1 MFSIERVLTAR
12 MQCGDTGKNPPKEA
26 LYNLGVLNELGMGA
40 RPNFHSASRYLLS
53 IYFFSF
59 LFINLF
65 IYKHTHKRGLIS
77 TLPLGIFVY
86 LVIYTLHPNTNTQA
100 KPDSHSLSR
109 HL

>member
-1 MFSIERVLTAR
+1 MFSIERVLTVL

-40 RPNFHSASRYLLS
+40 RPNFHSASRSLLS
-53 IYFFSF
+53 MYFFSF
-59 LFINLF
+59 FFINLF
-65 IYKHTHKRGLIS
+65 IYTHTHTSEADLNSASR
-77 TLPLGIFVY
+77 Y
-86 LVIYTLHPNTNTQA
+86 LYLSCHFHTPHSHAQA